1 MSEQKISA
9 VMPALAL
16 RGLTIFPNMLMHFD
30 VGREASIKA
39 LDEAMT
45 NSQPI
50 FLVAQ
55 RDLMVENPQQNDLY
69 TIGTVSTVRQILRM
83 PGDNVR
89 VMVEGVAR
97 GRLEA
102 LTQTTPYLQAQV
114 GEIEAEN
121 VMTPGILVD
130 YVAWGGASQ

>member
-89 VMVEGVAR
+89 VMVEGTDSEQVDSLAKRVAK
-97 GRLEA
+97 
-102 LTQTTPYLQAQV
+102 V
-114 GEIEAEN
+114 IES
-121 VMTPGILVD
+121 VV
-130 YVAWGGASQ
+130 

>member
-1 MSEQKISA
+1 MSEQKISS

-45 NSQPI
+45 NSKPI

-55 RDLMVENPQQNDLY
+55 RDLMVENPRQNDLY

-83 PGDNVR
+83 PGTMCVSWWRDW
-89 VMVEGVAR
+89 
-97 GRLEA
+97 
-102 LTQTTPYLQAQV
+102 
-114 GEIEAEN
+114 
-121 VMTPGILVD
+121 PGA
-130 YVAWGGASQ
+130 AWRT